1 MFSKFQNLSIRLN
14 VRESPEIF
22 MKYSKQSNIA
32 TIRVSLKTILSKQK
46 WLLKLSFLPYSVE
59 GKHLEWLFRQQWK
72 VHAWSVNIF
81 WKDWS

>member
-14 VRESPEIF
+14 LRESPEIF

-32 TIRVSLKTILSKQK
+32 TFRVSLKTILSKQK

-59 GKHLEWLFRQQWK
+59 GKHLEWLFR
-72 VHAWSVNIF
+72 
-81 WKDWS
+81 